1 LSDRKVSTILVP
13 GAAAPAGINAIKS
26 LRMGGFQ
33 GKIVATD
40 SSYLSPGFFMCEV
53 NEVIPEADNH
63 SFIDRLNEI
72 VEKYGVNL
80 LLPTSG
86 FDIYPYSEF
95 RDQLIKRGA
104 FPVVSDMDSLVTCKD
119 KMLTYDRL
127 KSKFDLPFTT
137 TDPTEISSFPV
148 MAKPRYGKGSR
159 DIMRLDNTDD
169 IGYVTSKMKDLIFQ
183 EFLPG
188 TEYTIDVLSDLDKK
202 AILAVPRIRIQTK
215 AGISTKGRILKNRR
229 IEEEC
234 KQIADFI
241 GIRGP
246 CCIQMKEDANGIIK
260 LVEINPR
267 MGGGTI
273 FTALAGANF
282 PMMLIDMVEHKQV
295 KMPEVNEITVIRYYE
310 EIVIRAAADHGVL
323 SAEQDILT
331 KSNTQI

>member
-1 LSDRKVSTILVP
+1 LSNKKVSTIIVP

-53 NEVIPEADNH
+53 NEVIPEADDH
-63 SFIDRLNEI
+63 SFIDRINEI

-95 RDQLIKRGA
+95 KEQLIERGA
-104 FPVVSDMDSLVTCKD
+104 FPVVSDMDSLLTCKD
-119 KMLTYDRL
+119 KMLTYERL

-137 TDPTEISSFPV
+137 TDPTEIGVFPI

-159 DIMRLDNTDD
+159 DIMRLDNIDD
-169 IGYVTSKMKDLIFQ
+169 IRYITSKMNDLIFQ

-188 TEYTIDVLSDLDKK
+188 TEYTVDVLSDLEKR
-202 AILAVPRIRIQTK
+202 ALIAVPRIRIQTK
-215 AGISTKGRILKNRR
+215 AGISTKGRILRNRK

-246 CCIQMKEDANGIIK
+246 CCIQMKEDTNGDVK

-273 FTALAGANF
+273 FTTLAGANF
-282 PMMLIDMVEHKQV
+282 PMMLIELVEHKKV
-295 KMPEVNEITVIRYYE
+295 KLPEIREITVIRYYE
-310 EIVIRAAADHGVL
+310 EIVIRAAADQRVP
-323 SAEQDILT
+323 STEQDIVT
-331 KSNTQI
+331 KPNTQK